1 MIKKIVSNL
10 IQPKLE
16 YAAVAWF
23 PVSTLVET
31 YNEVGKKAGNCKIQ
45 MSPDLR
51 NLNFV

>member
-31 YNEVGKKAGNCKIQ
+31 YNKLERKQATAKFK
-45 MSPDLR
+45 
-51 NLNFV
+51 